1 MGRKRK
7 RESLESFNNE
17 VVRCG
22 VTYADIQKLETQS
35 RMERIRAP
43 KVVGDDGRLVYM
55 TVAER
60 NRLKRMADDGEE
72 KDCAGCSLNGGENFE
87 CIGEYKWCEEA
98 VDGCES
104 PEVSWE

>member
-43 KVVGDDGRLVYM
+43 RVVGDDGRPVYM
-55 TVAER
+55 TVAAW
-60 NRLKRMADDGEE
+60 NRLKRSEDAAGE
-72 KDCAGCSLNGGENFE
+72 
-87 CIGEYKWCEEA
+87 
-98 VDGCES
+98 
-104 PEVSWE
+104 